1 LAVFRAVLFVRRQF
15 CITGESQRPELDHLF
30 ALGTGALIAEAPHA
44 YVFSEPL
51 GEQPLGPVSIL
62 PATNSLADASRHV
75 KQVRQVAEKFR
86 KYDNATQMCLSAD

>member
-1 LAVFRAVLFVRRQF
+1 MSSTPTFQVERAAGVILL
-15 CITGESQRPELDHLF
+15 T
-30 ALGTGALIAEAPHA
+30 LIAETPHA

-62 PATNSLADASRHV
+62 PATDSLADASRHV
-75 KQVRQVAEKFR
+75 RQVRQVAEKFR

>member
-1 LAVFRAVLFVRRQF
+1 MSSTPTFQVERAAGVILL
-15 CITGESQRPELDHLF
+15 T
-30 ALGTGALIAEAPHA
+30 LIAEAPHA

-86 KYDNATQMCLSAD
+86 KYDNAMPNVLVS